1 MANASSSIL
10 EFRWGASETARL
22 ERKKQERLCAG
33 FPELALRSL
42 SQSAKLSWMIKRL
55 DYSWYRSR
63 GR

>member
-1 MANASSSIL
+1 MPV
-10 EFRWGASETARL
+10 
-22 ERKKQERLCAG
+22 

-42 SQSAKLSWMIKRL
+42 WQSAKLSWMIKRL